1 MRRRDFIS
9 ALAVFG
15 ILPLA
20 GNAQQVVP
28 SAGQRSGAALYSQ
41 HCSKCHDDANARVP
55 NLTVLRSMTREQ
67 VERTLSTGSMAPI
80 AQELTNTERTAIAS
94 FIAAKASDA
103 ASGSADRPGQ
113 CAHNPVDFAQGLNG
127 PRWNG
132 WGADL
137 GNSGFQPAGMAGL
150 TLDQVPQLQLKW
162 AFGFFGV
169 SGALAQPAVVG
180 GLVFVGGGDREVYAL
195 DAKSGCTRWTFKT
208 EAVVRTAISF
218 APISGSDQ
226 FAVFFGDL
234 RANAYAVNAITG
246 ALVWKTKVDD
256 HPAARITGAP
266 TLYSNT
272 LYVPVSSI
280 EEVTGSP
287 PSYQCCTFRGSVV
300 ALDIATG
307 RQIWKSYTIA
317 EAPRPT
323 KRNGIG
329 TQLYGP
335 SGAAIWSAPTIDVQ
349 RQALYVATGDNYSDP
364 PSETSDAVLAFD
376 LATGR
381 MLWHWQ
387 ATANDS
393 YVVSCFNPDRT
404 KTNCPESDGPDH
416 DFGQSP
422 ILVSLRSGQRVL
434 VVGQK
439 SGIVHAVD
447 PDQQGN
453 VLWQTR
459 VGKGGALGGIMWG
472 SAVDQH
478 HVYVA
483 NSDVRFIPGAGQT
496 LDPNAGGG
504 LFALELASGKISMQV
519 PPISCGSRSQCSPAL
534 SAAVTAIPGVVFS
547 GGVSGYLRAYTTGEG
562 RLLWE
567 VDTAREY
574 PIVNGTSA
582 RGGAMDGPGPTIVDG
597 MLYVNSG
604 YAQWGGLPGNVLLA
618 FEVRKRD

>member
-9 ALAVFG
+9 AIALFAMV
-15 ILPLA
+15 PLA
-20 GNAQQVVP
+20 GYAQQVVP
-28 SAGQRSGAALYSQ
+28 SAAQQSGAALYSQ
-41 HCSKCHDDANARVP
+41 HCSKCHDNANARVP
-55 NLTVLRSMTREQ
+55 NLSVLRLMTREQ

-137 GNSGFQPAGMAGL
+137 GNSRFQPAALAGL
-150 TLDQVPQLQLKW
+150 TLDQVPLLQLKW

-169 SGALAQPAVVG
+169 SGALAQPTIVG
-180 GLVFVGGGDREVYAL
+180 GVVFVGGGDREVYAL
-195 DAKSGCTRWTFKT
+195 DAKSGCTRWVFKT
-208 EAVVRTAISF
+208 EALVRTAVSF
-218 APISGSDQ
+218 AAIPDTDQ
-226 FAVFFGDL
+226 FAVFFGDV
-234 RANAYAVNAITG
+234 RANAYAVDATTG
-246 ALVWKTKVDD
+246 ALLWKTKVED

-266 TLYSNT
+266 TLYSGVV
-272 LYVPVSSI
+272 YVPVSSI
-280 EEVTGSP
+280 EEVTGAST
-287 PSYQCCTFRGSVV
+287 SYQCCTFRGSVV
-300 ALDIATG
+300 ALDVATG
-307 RQIWKSYTIA
+307 RQIWKSFTIP
-317 EAPRPT
+317 EPPHPT
-323 KRNGIG
+323 KQNAIG
-329 TQLYGP
+329 TQLHGP
-335 SGAAIWSAPTIDVQ
+335 SGAPVWSAPTIDVQ

-364 PSETSDAVLAFD
+364 PSDTSDAIVAFE

-404 KTNCPESDGPDH
+404 RTNCPDSNGPDH

-422 ILVSLRSGQRVL
+422 ILVTLLSGQRVL
-434 VVGQK
+434 VIGQK
-439 SGIVHAVD
+439 SGMVHALD
-447 PDQQGN
+447 PDQAGK

-472 SAVDQH
+472 SAADQD

-483 NSDVRFIPGAGQT
+483 NSDVRFIPGGGRT

-519 PPISCGSRSQCSPAL
+519 PPVSCGNRSRCSPAL

-547 GGVSGYLRAYTTGEG
+547 GGVSGYLRAYAAADAK
-562 RLLWE
+562 LLWE

-574 PIVNGTSA
+574 PIVNGTLA
-582 RGGAMDGPGPTIVDG
+582 RGGAMDGPGPTIADG

-604 YAQWGGLPGNVLLA
+604 YSQWGGQPGNVLLA
-618 FEVRKRD
+618 FEVRN

>member
-1 MRRRDFIS
+1 MRRRDFI
-9 ALAVFG
+9 AMIAG
-15 ILPLA
+15 IAALPLA
-20 GNAQQVVP
+20 AHAQQAVP
-28 SAGQRSGAALYSQ
+28 SIAQTASTDI
-41 HCSKCHDDANARVP
+41 SKCAQ
-55 NLTVLRSMTREQ
+55 NLVGFPQRL
-67 VERTLSTGSMAPI
+67 
-80 AQELTNTERTAIAS
+80 
-94 FIAAKASDA
+94 D
-103 ASGSADRPGQ
+103 
-113 CAHNPVDFAQGLNG
+113 G

-137 GNSGFQPAGMAGL
+137 SNSRFQPAAMAGL
-150 TLDQVPQLQLKW
+150 TQDQVPLLQLKW
-162 AFGFFGV
+162 AFGFLGR
-169 SGALAQPAVVG
+169 SAAIAQPTIVG

-195 DAKSGCTRWTFKT
+195 DAKSGCTRWAFKT

-218 APISGSDQ
+218 APIAGTDQ
-226 FAVFFGDL
+226 FAVFFGDV
-234 RANAYAVNAITG
+234 RANAYAVNATTG
-246 ALVWKTKVDD
+246 ALVWKTKVED

-266 TLYSNT
+266 TLYSGI

-287 PSYQCCTFRGSVV
+287 SSYQCCTFRGSVV

-307 RQIWKSYTIA
+307 RQIWKGYTIP

-323 KRNGIG
+323 KRNAMG

-335 SGAAIWSAPTIDVQ
+335 SGAAVWSAPTIDIQ

-364 PSETSDAVLAFD
+364 PSETSDAILAFE

-393 YVVSCFNPDRT
+393 FVVSCFSADRT
-404 KTNCPESDGPDH
+404 KTNCPESVGPDH
-416 DFGQSP
+416 DFGQSA

-439 SGIVHAVD
+439 SGVVHALD
-447 PDQQGN
+447 PDQEGKI
-453 VLWQTR
+453 LWQTR

-472 SAVDQH
+472 SAADQDY
-478 HVYVA
+478 VYVA
-483 NSDVRFIPGAGQT
+483 NSDVRFSPGGDKT
-496 LDPNAGGG
+496 LDPNVGGG
-504 LFALELASGKISMQV
+504 LFALDLATGKISMQV
-519 PPISCGSRSQCSPAL
+519 PPVSCGSRSRCSPAL

-547 GGVSGYLRAYTTGEG
+547 GGVSGYLRAYATGDA

-567 VDTAREY
+567 VDTARDY
-574 PIVNGTSA
+574 PIVNGVSA

-618 FEVRKRD
+618 FEVRNP